1 MRLGM
6 HTLTEGRGL
15 LFGGDYNPEQWPEEV
30 WAKDA
35 ELMRAAGVN
44 LVTVGVF
51 SWSRL
56 EPEPGRHDFGWL
68 DRVLDLMAAHDIAV
82 DLAIPTASP
91 PPWLGHRWP
100 ETLPVDERGQ
110 RLWYGSRNQYCPS
123 SRVYRE
129 RSQSI
134 TTALAE
140 RYAGHPALAM
150 WHVGNEYGEVCH
162 CDASAAAF
170 RDWLRARYGDLDTLN
185 EAWGTTFWSQG
196 YGDWAEIV
204 PPRHAPYIINPTQ
217 RLDWWR
223 FCSDELLAHFREQR
237 DILRAHTPDL
247 PITTNFMGLFKRVD
261 YFSFAAEEDIV
272 SNDCYPEP
280 GNPRTPALTA
290 LTHDLMR
297 GLGGGRPWL
306 LMEQST
312 SAVNFRGHNLPKPP
326 GQFRLESLQA
336 VARGADGL
344 CYFQWRASRFG
355 AERFHAAMVPHAGED
370 TRLHAEVRAH
380 GQELR
385 RLASLAGQP
394 VPARVAMVFD
404 WASWWAL
411 EDRGRPSDRLNATE
425 QLLDYYTPFFERGV
439 SVDVVPPSADLS
451 AYALVV
457 VPNLFLVSDRDAAA
471 LTAYARGGGVLVV
484 GPFSGVVDPNAHVRT
499 GRFPA
504 PLREVLGASGEE
516 WLPVADGQVV
526 RCRWRAAANPDTAG
540 LDSAGP
546 DSAGPD
552 SAGPDSAG
560 PDSAGSGGA
569 EFGARA
575 WTELLRS
582 DGAEVVA
589 EFAEGDLA
597 GSPAVLRN
605 RAGDGVAWYVGTMP
619 DAAALG
625 ALAERALADAGVR
638 GPLPGLP
645 PGVEAVRRGDVL
657 FLLNHGTS
665 TVRVPIPEPADD
677 LLTGSTAE
685 GHVTLTSR
693 AVAALRPHTPS

>member
-1 MRLGM
+1 M

-30 WAKDA
+30 WKQDA

-51 SWSRL
+51 SWARL

-68 DRVLDLMAAHDIAV
+68 DRVLDLMAEHGIAV
-82 DLAIPTASP
+82 DLAVPTASP

-100 ETLPVDERGQ
+100 QTLPVDEGGH
-110 RLWYGSRNQYCPS
+110 RLWYGSRNQFCPS
-123 SRVYRE
+123 SGLYRE

-134 TTALAE
+134 TTALAD
-140 RYAGHPALAM
+140 RYAAHPALAM

-162 CDASAAAF
+162 CDESAGAF
-170 RDWLRARYGDLDTLN
+170 RAWLRERYGDLATLN

-196 YGDWAEIV
+196 YGDWAEVV
-204 PPRHAPYIINPTQ
+204 PPRRAPYIINPTQ

-223 FCSDELLAHFREQR
+223 FCSGELLAHFREQR
-237 DILRAHTPDL
+237 DILRARTPDV
-247 PITTNFMGLFKRVD
+247 PVTTNFMGFFKRVD
-261 YFSFAAEEDIV
+261 YWSFAGEQDVV

-280 GNPRTPALTA
+280 GHPLTPARTA

-297 GLGGGRPWL
+297 GLAGGRPWL

-312 SAVNFRGHNLPKPP
+312 SAVNWREHNLPKPP

-355 AERFHAAMVPHAGED
+355 AERFHAAMVPHAGAD
-370 TRLHAEVRAH
+370 TQLHAAVREH

-385 RLASLAGQP
+385 RLAGVAGEP
-394 VPARVAMVFD
+394 VPARVAMVFG
-404 WASWWAL
+404 WESWWAL
-411 EDRGRPSDRLNATE
+411 EDRGRPSDRLNAVD
-425 QLLDYYTPFFERGV
+425 QLLSYYVPFFERGV
-439 SVDVVPPSADLS
+439 SVDVVPPDADLS

-457 VPNLFLVSDRDAAA
+457 VPNLFLVGDRDAAA
-471 LTAYARGGGVLVV
+471 LTAYVNGGGVLVV
-484 GPFSGVVDPNAHVRT
+484 GPFSGVVDPNAHIRT

-516 WLPVADGQVV
+516 WLPASGPVA
-526 RCRWRAAANPDTAG
+526 CRWD
-540 LDSAGP
+540 
-546 DSAGPD
+546 
-552 SAGPDSAG
+552 
-560 PDSAGSGGA
+560 GGA
-569 EFGARA
+569 AFQAES

-589 EFAEGDLA
+589 EFAGGDLA
-597 GSPAVLRN
+597 GEPAILRH
-605 RAGDGVAWYVGTMP
+605 RSGEGVAWYVGTMP
-619 DAAALG
+619 GPD
-625 ALAERALADAGVR
+625 ALASLAGRVLADAGVS
-638 GPLPGLP
+638 GVLDELP
-645 PGVEAVRRGDVL
+645 PGVEAVRRGEVL
-657 FLLNHGTS
+657 FLLNHGAT
-665 TVRVPIPEPADD
+665 TVRVPIPDPGVD
-677 LLTGSTAE
+677 LLTGSPAE
-685 GHVTLTSR
+685 GHVTLAPR
-693 AVAALRPHTPS
+693 AVAALRPEVALA